1 MMKKQTY
8 ESPSSTMSFLTAE
21 GGILQY
27 SGLNDMP
34 NNPGSGWQENLDNDF
49 IPLI

>member
-1 MMKKQTY
+1 MKKATY
-8 ESPSSTMSFLTAE
+8 QSPSVAVTVFTAE

-34 NNPGSGWQENLDNDF
+34 NNPGSGWQENLDNDY
-49 IPLI
+49 IPII